1 MRKLGLAVLVVAL
14 WAAPR
19 AASAGPLLEASLG
32 LGWWVSP
39 PSAPIS
45 VESRQPLNVMI
56 APGYGLLGDLL
67 KVQVGVAGSGIGDV
81 SNDSFRLQIRPMVT
95 LSPPLFPLYVR
106 GILAFMDV
114 THDQT
119 RQTAFGA
126 AAGLGFGLAGFGIF
140 AEVGALTFS
149 SGGQQWIVEGRAG
162 ISLGL

>member
-1 MRKLGLAVLVVAL
+1 MRKLGLAILVVAL

-39 PSAPIS
+39 PGT
-45 VESRQPLNVMI
+45 VESRQPLNVMV
-56 APGYGLLGDLL
+56 APGYGILNDLIKL
-67 KVQVGVAGSGIGDV
+67 QVGVAGSGIGDV
-81 SNDSFRLQIRPMVT
+81 SNDVFRLQIRPMVT
-95 LSPPLFPLYVR
+95 VSPPLFPLYVR

-114 THDQT
+114 THSNSS
-119 RQTAFGA
+119 QTAYGL
-126 AAGLGFGLAGFGIF
+126 AAGLGFSLVGFGIF

-149 SGGQQWIVEGRAG
+149 SGGQQWLVEGRAG

>member
-1 MRKLGLAVLVVAL
+1 MRKLGLAILVVAL

-19 AASAGPLLEASLG
+19 TASAGPLLEASLG

-39 PSAPIS
+39 PSVIQ
-45 VESRQPLNVMI
+45 SRLPLNVMV

-81 SNDSFRLQIRPMVT
+81 SNDVFRLQIRPMVT

-114 THDQT
+114 THSNSLLN
-119 RQTAFGA
+119 QTAYGL
-126 AAGLGFGLAGFGIF
+126 AAGLGFSLVGFGIF

-149 SGGQQWIVEGRAG
+149 SGGQQWLVEGRAG